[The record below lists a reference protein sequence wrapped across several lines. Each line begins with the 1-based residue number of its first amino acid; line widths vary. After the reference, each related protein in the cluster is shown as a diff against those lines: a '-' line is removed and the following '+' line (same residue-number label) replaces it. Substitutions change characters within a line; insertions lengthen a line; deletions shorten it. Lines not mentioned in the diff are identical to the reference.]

1 MPELSMAEL
10 EQYVIERNCNW
21 PDIGETGCSR
31 VVAEYSRGPAA
42 PQPASPDESPAQ
54 VVERLISSIALNDK
68 YLPSSPDLTIAK
80 VQGYGLQDLRDAAD
94 RRRSN
99 ASYFGRIIG
108 VQLKQPHA
116 RPATKSVRPGVLESL
131 SIALKTIFRP
141 ER

>member
-10 EQYVIERNCNW
+10 EQYVTERNCKW
-21 PDIGETGCSR
+21 PDIGDTGCSR
-31 VVAEYSRGPAA
+31 AAADYSRGPAA
-42 PQPASPDESPAQ
+42 PQPGSPDESPAQ
-54 VVERLISSIALNDK
+54 VVERLISSIALNGK

-99 ASYFGRIIG
+99 ASYFGRVIG
-108 VQLKQPHA
+108 VQMKQPHSP
-116 RPATKSVRPGVLESL
+116 PATKAERPGVLESL
-131 SIALKTIFRP
+131 SIALKTISRP